1 MVSARR
7 AFQRRI
13 GESRLRRR
21 LRGELTVLGIEGPTT
36 MADVCARLSRR
47 RNKPIRLLAY
57 PLEVPGPFGLW
68 LNTPSADYILY
79 QVETTR
85 LHQEHIIAH
94 ELGHLLAGHHSS
106 DEQDDAVWRELMPD
120 IPPELIRR
128 ALRRT
133 SYDTDDEREAE
144 TVATI
149 LLEAAVVAESVARP
163 SRSPRARR
171 AQRALGD
178 ASDWL

>member
-1 MVSARR
+1 MVSLPR
-7 AFQRRI
+7 AFQRRV
-13 GESRLRRR
+13 GEARLRRR
-21 LRGELTVLGIEGPTT
+21 LRGELASLGIEGPTD
-36 MADVCARLSRR
+36 MADVCARLSRQ
-47 RNKPIRLLAY
+47 RNRPIRLLAY

-79 QVETTR
+79 QAETTR

-94 ELGHLLAGHHSS
+94 ELGHLLAGHGSS
-106 DEQDDAVWRELMPD
+106 DERDDDVWHELMPD
-120 IPPELIRR
+120 IPPDVIRR

-133 SYDTDDEREAE
+133 SYDTADEREAE

-163 SRSPRARR
+163 GLSPRARR

-178 ASDWL
+178 SHDWL